1 MKGIILA
8 GGTGSRLAPLT
19 DITNKHLLPV
29 GREAMIMHPIRK
41 LKDAGITEILIVTG
55 TEHMGDIVQLLGS
68 GHDRDLDFTYRV
80 QDQAG
85 GIAEALA
92 LGEQFAAGHKV
103 CVILGDNIFEDPIT
117 QDVAEFRQQERGA
130 RVMLK
135 QVPDPERYGVA
146 RFENDRVVEVLE
158 KPKTP
163 PSDWA
168 VTGIYFFDARVFDII
183 RTLKPSDRGEYE
195 ITDVNNDYIQ
205 RGEMQ
210 FGQFKGWWTDAGT
223 FPSYHL
229 ANQLVMQSEK

>member
-210 FGQFKGWWTDAGT
+210 FGRFQGWWTDAGT

-229 ANQLVMQSEK
+229 ANQLIMGS